1 MTSFAVLRPYLPSA
15 WTAAL
20 EALPAAVGDT
30 VQEVR
35 LRAGRAV
42 TLSTP
47 SGERYLSPH
56 GLSAAV
62 LPASFVCTPAQVE
75 RCFLRFCED
84 AVYAHQGEL
93 QQGYIAVVGGIRV
106 GVAGTAVMDGGQ
118 VQGVRD
124 VTSLCIRLPRHM
136 AGCAAPLRHLMLA
149 DGYPRNTLLVGP
161 PSSGKTTL
169 LRDLA
174 AGLAAA
180 GYRVTVVDER
190 GELSGPACL
199 GGCDVLVGYPKA
211 AGIRQAVRCLA
222 PDVIV
227 FDELGRE
234 EEAAAVASCAR
245 AGVAVAT
252 SLHGCSPADL
262 AGQSLP
268 RLLVRRRTF
277 DRWVF
282 LAGRERV
289 GQIALCCRAERGTDG
304 VDWLSVDTDGGCG
317 RGSVRGPTSDPT
329 SPIHSGCGAAVG
341 GAGAADD
348 RYRPAYDAAVAAA
361 GGVGRLR

>member
-1 MTSFAVLRPYLPSA
+1 MTSFAVLRPYLPAA
-15 WTAAL
+15 WAAAL
-20 EALPAAVGDT
+20 EALAPSLQDT

-47 SGERYLSPH
+47 AGERYLGPH

-62 LPASFVCTPAQVE
+62 LPTTFVCTPAQVE
-75 RCFLRFCED
+75 RCFLHFCED
-84 AVYAHQGEL
+84 AVYAHQWEL
-93 QQGYIAVVGGIRV
+93 QQGYLAVAGGIRV
-106 GVAGTAVMDGGQ
+106 GVAGTAVMWDGQ

-124 VTSLCIRLPRHM
+124 VTSLCIRLPRHV
-136 AGCAAPLRHLMLA
+136 AGCAAPLRRLMLA

-190 GELSGPACL
+190 GELSGPAVL
-199 GGCDVLVGYPKA
+199 DGCDVLVGYPKA

-227 FDELGRE
+227 FDELGQE

-245 AGVAVAT
+245 AGVAVAA
-252 SLHGCSPADL
+252 SLHGYSPADL
-262 AGQSLP
+262 AGQPLP
-268 RLLVRRRTF
+268 CLLARRRTF

-289 GQIALCCRAERGTDG
+289 GQIALCCRAEMGAHG
-304 VDWLSVDTDGGCG
+304 VDWLPVDTDGGCG
-317 RGSVRGPTSDPT
+317 RGSVWGSPSDPPP
-329 SPIHSGCGAAVG
+329 SIRGGCGAAVV
-341 GAGAADD
+341 GAGTADD
-348 RYRPAYDAAVAAA
+348 LHRPAYGSAVAAVS
-361 GGVGRLR
+361 GVGRLR